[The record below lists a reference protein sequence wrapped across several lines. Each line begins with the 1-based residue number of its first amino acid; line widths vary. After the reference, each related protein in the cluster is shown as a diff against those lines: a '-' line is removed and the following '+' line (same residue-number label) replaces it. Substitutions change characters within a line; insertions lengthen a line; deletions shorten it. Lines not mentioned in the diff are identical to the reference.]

1 MRRVILAEKVMSIGL
16 AGLAILVLP
25 GLAALKFAFVLGHA
39 HILAAWLYTYL
50 AGKMT
55 PSFFR
60 RFFLLNLLL
69 FGSYWLWPWPW
80 LLTLVTPLFFLLHF
94 LVDEVHLLQMP
105 INLRRSPMHLG
116 RTLEIGF
123 FFVLYAGQVLDT
135 LSARLFWVH
144 ARYGESSLSVAAG
157 MAALYGVLWL
167 RGRLRPDWG
176 SAYFGAGSL
185 LFLCLLPMR
194 QHFHYGGLLAFLILV
209 HVLDW
214 YFHFYL
220 QLPAGSPARGLYL
233 KRISGFIVL
242 SAVVW
247 WVGRQGLWLPA
258 RQAYEETFYNLWSLV
273 HLTFSLRLA
282 DFQGGWKLPKL
293 D

>member
-1 MRRVILAEKVMSIGL
+1 MRRVILAEKVLSIGL
-16 AGLAILVLP
+16 AGLVILCLP
-25 GLAALKFAFVLGHA
+25 GLVALKFAFVLGHA

-55 PSFFR
+55 PAFFR

-94 LVDEVHLLQMP
+94 LIDEVHLLRMP

-116 RTLEIGF
+116 RSLEIGL
-123 FFVLYAGQVLDT
+123 FFVLYAGQVLDAS
-135 LSARLFWVH
+135 SARLFWMK
-144 ARYGESSLSVAAG
+144 ARCGDSSLWLAAGVAAFY
-157 MAALYGVLWL
+157 AVLWL
-167 RGRLRPDWG
+167 NRRLRPDWG
-176 SAYFGAGSL
+176 SAYFGLGSL

-194 QHFHYGGLLAFLILV
+194 QRFHYGGLLAFLILV

-214 YFHFYL
+214 YLHFYL
-220 QLPAGSPARGLYL
+220 QLPTASPARGLYL
-233 KRISGFIVL
+233 KRISVFIGF
-242 SAVVW
+242 SALVW
-247 WVGRQGLWLPA
+247 WVGARGLWLPA

-282 DFQGGWKLPKL
+282 DFQAGWKLPKL